1 MTLSRTEAIEHFPA
15 ELDAFG
21 ELVKSLDKKELQT
34 PSRCEGWT
42 VGDVAAHVIGTMTDI
57 VNGRVEGQGTPEVTA
72 RQVEE
77 RRGRTGAEL
86 AEELEGAT
94 KIARDML
101 ASFDDTAWETTLPNF
116 DGTLGWGIEA
126 LWYDAYLHADDIRSA
141 LGRPSL
147 RSGPGLRAAVS
158 HMAYELDRREWGPG
172 TLALDGQEE
181 FAVGAGGGQK
191 VTGDAFDFV
200 LACTGRG
207 NPDAFGVVNIYA
219 D

>member
-1 MTLSRTEAIEHFPA
+1 MTLSRIESTEGLPA
-15 ELDAFG
+15 ELESFG
-21 ELVKSLDKKELQT
+21 ELVKSLDDKEWNT
-34 PSRCEGWT
+34 PTRCEGWT
-42 VGDVAAHVIGTMTDI
+42 VADVAAHVIGTMADV

-77 RRGRTGAEL
+77 RRGRTPAEL

-94 KIARDML
+94 KVSRDML
-101 ASFDDTAWETTLPNF
+101 AAFDDTAWDTTLPGF

-126 LWYDAYLHADDIRSA
+126 LWYDTYLHADDIRA
-141 LGRPSL
+141 AVGRPSVK
-147 RSGPGLRAAVS
+147 SGPGLRAAVS
-158 HMAYELDRREWGPG
+158 HMAYELNRREWGPG

-181 FAVGAGGGQK
+181 FAVGAGGGK
-191 VTGDAFDFV
+191 RVTGDAFDFV

-207 NPDAFGVVNIYA
+207 DADTFGVVNIYA